1 VKHIDAPSWSLA
13 DLYAGP
19 DDPALTRDVAETLAQ
34 ADAFQ
39 RRYRGR
45 VATGTLS
52 PAELAEAVA
61 QLEAMSERLRKV
73 GTYASLLFSADMSVA
88 RHGALYQKSQEQ
100 GTALRQRLTF
110 FELEWSAVPE
120 ARAMEYLASPE
131 LARYRHYLE
140 IERRLAP
147 YRLSEPEEL
156 VLETKANT
164 GAHAFQR
171 LFDEILS
178 RARFDVVIG
187 RKRERLSE
195 QEALARL
202 HGPNRAARK
211 AAARGLTVGLDAH
224 AHVLTYVFNVIAA
237 DQADTDRLRKLP
249 APMASRNLANEIEQ
263 PAVDALLAAVERGYP
278 LVQRYYRLKRRL
290 LGVER
295 LYDYDRYAPLAT
307 KDRSIPWDQA
317 RGTVL
322 DAFGAFS
329 PDMAATA
336 SRFFADR
343 WIDAAIRP
351 GKRGGAFSHGAV
363 PSAHPYVLMN
373 YTGTAR
379 DVMTLAHELGHGVHQ
394 YRSRSQGCLQADTPL
409 TMAETASV
417 FGEMLVFRA
426 LKDTERDP
434 RRALALICGKIEE
447 SCSTV
452 FRQVVLT
459 RFEQSLHDARRREG
473 ELPTERINTLW
484 VDANRAMFGDS
495 VTLTADY
502 ARWWSYIPHFVHTPF
517 YCYAYAFGALLV
529 FALYR
534 RYLDEGKAFVPKYL
548 ALLSAG
554 GSDAP
559 ERLLAPLG
567 IDLGAPGFWD
577 GGIAVLE
584 SWVDEAE
591 TLAESLPGSR
601 RAPSGRGVRSPA
613 RARRG

>member
-1 VKHIDAPSWSLA
+1 VKKIDAPSWSLA

-19 DDPALTRDVAETLAQ
+19 DDPALTRDVEETLAQ
-34 ADAFQ
+34 GEAFA

-45 VATGTLS
+45 VGAGTLS

-61 QLEAMSERLRKV
+61 QIEAMSERLRKV
-73 GTYASLLFSADMSVA
+73 GTYASLLFSADMSVP
-88 RHGALYQKSQEQ
+88 RHGALYQASQEQ
-100 GTALRQRLTF
+100 GTALRKHLTF
-110 FELEWSAVPE
+110 FELEWGAVPD
-120 ARAMEYLASPE
+120 ARVKDYLAAPE
-131 LARYRHYLE
+131 LSRYRHYLE
-140 IERRLAP
+140 VERRLTP

-171 LFDEILS
+171 LFDEVLGG
-178 RARFDVVIG
+178 ARFDVVVG

-195 QEALARL
+195 QETLARL
-202 HGPNRAARK
+202 HDPNRAARK
-211 AAARGLTVGLDAH
+211 AAARGLTAGLDAH
-224 AHVLTYVFNVIAA
+224 GHVLAYVFNVITA
-237 DQADTDRLRKLP
+237 DHADTDRLRALP

-278 LVQRYYRLKRRL
+278 VVRRYYRLKRRL

-295 LYDYDRYAPLAT
+295 LYDYDRYAPLVA
-307 KDRSIPWDQA
+307 KDRAIRWDEA
-317 RGTVL
+317 RRTVL
-322 DAFGAFS
+322 DAFDAFS
-329 PDMAATA
+329 PDMSAIA
-336 SRFFADR
+336 SRFFGGR

-373 YTGTAR
+373 YTGTPR

-394 YRSRSQGCLQADTPL
+394 YRSRAQGCLQADTPL

-426 LKDTERDP
+426 LKEAERDP
-434 RRALALICGKIEE
+434 SRALALICGKIEE

-459 RFEQSLHDARRREG
+459 RFEQSLHEARGREG
-473 ELPTERINTLW
+473 ELPIERINGLW
-484 VDANRAMFGDS
+484 MDANRAMFGDS
-495 VTLTADY
+495 VTLTGDY
-502 ARWWSYIPHFVHTPF
+502 ARWWSYIPHFIHTPF

-534 RYLDEGKAFVPKYL
+534 RYLEEGRAFVPKYL

-554 GSDAP
+554 GSDSP

-591 TLAESLPGSR
+591 ALAGTVPATR
-601 RAPSGRGVRSPA
+601 KRAPVRGF
-613 RARRG
+613 RRTTSIRR

>member
-1 VKHIDAPSWSLA
+1 MKRVDAPSWSLA

-19 DDPALTRDVAETLAQ
+19 DDPGLTREVTETLAQ
-34 ADAFQ
+34 ADAFE

-45 VATGTLS
+45 VAPGTLS
-52 PAELAEAVA
+52 PAELAEAVE
-61 QLEAMSERLRKV
+61 QLEAMNERLRKI
-73 GTYASLLFSADMSVA
+73 GTYASLLFAADMSVP
-88 RHGALYQKSQEQ
+88 RHGALYQASQEQ

-110 FELEWSAVPE
+110 FDLEWSAVPE
-120 ARAMEYLASPE
+120 ARAKDYLAAPE
-131 LARYRHYLE
+131 LSRYRHYLE
-140 IERRLAP
+140 VERRLAP

-171 LFDEILS
+171 LFDEVLA
-178 RARFDVVIG
+178 RARFDVVVG

-195 QEALARL
+195 QDALARL
-202 HGPNRAARK
+202 HAPDRATRK
-211 AAARGLTVGLDAH
+211 AAARGLTAGLDAH
-224 AHVLTYVFNVIAA
+224 THVLAYVFNVIAA
-237 DQADTDRLRKLP
+237 DHADTDRLRKLP
-249 APMASRNLANEIEQ
+249 TPMASRNLANEIEQ

-278 LVQRYYRLKRRL
+278 VVQRYYRLKRRL

-307 KDRSIPWDQA
+307 KDRAIPWDDA
-317 RGTVL
+317 RKTVL

-329 PDMAATA
+329 PDMAAIA
-336 SRFFADR
+336 SRFFEDR

-373 YTGTAR
+373 YAGTSR

-394 YRSRSQGCLQADTPL
+394 YLSRPKGCLQADTPL

-426 LKDTERDP
+426 LKDAERDP
-434 RRALALICGKIEE
+434 QRALALVCGKIEE
-447 SCSTV
+447 SCSTI

-459 RFEQSLHDARRREG
+459 RFEQALHEARRREG
-473 ELPTERINTLW
+473 ELPVERINALW
-484 VDANRAMFGDS
+484 RDANRAMFGDS
-495 VTLTADY
+495 VTLTEGY
-502 ARWWSYIPHFVHTPF
+502 SRWWSYIPHFIHSPF

-529 FALYR
+529 FALYQ
-534 RYLDEGKAFVPKYL
+534 RYLEAGPAFAPKYL

-567 IDLGAPGFWD
+567 IDLSASGFWD
-577 GGIAVLE
+577 GGIAVLA

-591 TLAESLPGSR
+591 ELAGIVSGSR
-601 RAPSGRGVRSPA
+601 RGATGRR
-613 RARRG
+613 RASTR